1 LADNTAIL
9 NSFSTMWQ
17 VLEEN
22 AKTSPNQPAVR
33 EKAFG
38 IWQTWSWRDYSENAR
53 QLALG
58 LIDLGMEDSS
68 PVAIVGNNR
77 QQLYSAMFSVQMA
90 GGIPIPI
97 YQDAVAD
104 EMLHVLQH
112 SESKIIIAEDQEQV
126 DKVIELGEKLPKV
139 EKIIYLEEK
148 SMRSYE
154 SEDIISIKSVL
165 SRGENVPDQ
174 CFKELESRKSKQTS
188 ETTGVILYTS
198 GTTGKSKGVVLSNA
212 NILTAASGAIEFDSL
227 KPGMEIVSY
236 LPMAWVGDFI
246 FSTCMAPLGRMCI
259 NCPESRD
266 TVRSDIPEIGPHY
279 FFGPPRVFEG
289 LLTSIM
295 IRIEDASLIKRRLF
309 HYFMGLAK
317 RIGGDVLE
325 GKSVGVFNRVLY
337 GLGDLIIYG
346 PLRNNLGMSRVR
358 VGYTAGEAIGP
369 EIFEFFRSIGINLK
383 QLYGQTEAGVFVTMQ
398 PDGEVRS
405 GTVGVPAPG
414 VELKIGDGGE
424 VYYRSPSSF
433 IEYYKN
439 AKSTSDTKDKDGWV
453 ATGDAGFIEEGTG
466 HLKIIDRAKDVGK
479 MSSGE
484 MFAPKYVENKLK
496 FYPNILEAV
505 LFGKDRKKCVAFINI
520 DLSSVGNWAEKENIA
535 YSSYQEL
542 AAHPQVYDMIEE
554 HINEVNMDVSKDK
567 MLSDCQID
575 RFLILHKELDPDD
588 GEITRTR
595 KVRRQFVEE
604 KYSDL
609 VKALYDGSKNIK
621 TETKVTYE
629 DGREGSIS
637 ANLEIRNAKLA
648 S

>member
-1 LADNTAIL
+1 
-9 NSFSTMWQ
+9 MWQ

-112 SESKIIIAEDQEQV
+112 SEAKIIIAEDQEQV

-165 SRGENVPDQ
+165 SRGGNVPDQ
-174 CFKELESRKSKQTS
+174 CHKELESRKSKQTS

-246 FSTCMAPLGRMCI
+246 FSTCMAPLGKMCI

-295 IRIEDASLIKRRLF
+295 IRIEDASSIKRRLF

-317 RIGGDVLE
+317 RIGSDVLE

-554 HINEVNMDVSKDK
+554 HINEVNVDVSKDK